1 MDKLNAMSAFVNVVE
16 QQSFTKA
23 AQILNLP
30 RSTLTDAIKQLE
42 FQLNTRLLL
51 RTTRQVKATDEGHI
65 YMVNYGLKKTAI
77 FQYRVQLKR
86 VVVSM
91 KCFVMLKNLRFK
103 HNA

>member
-42 FQLNTRLLL
+42 FQ
-51 RTTRQVKATDEGHI
+51 
-65 YMVNYGLKKTAI
+65 
-77 FQYRVQLKR
+77 
-86 VVVSM
+86 
-91 KCFVMLKNLRFK
+91 
-103 HNA
+103 